1 MSMPPQAGQMRTNDI
16 GNAMMY
22 NQNCA
27 DAFNA
32 ILDPKSAAA
41 QWSRTLS
48 PDLAA
53 WLDGLMPEELPQGRA
68 IVHRSEIK
76 ETLEEFC
83 DHLGSTAHPQVQ
95 ALIQDAQLLAEQ
107 FAVTMGAEYLRLKF
121 NAVSSNSCKKFHK
134 DWIKARLVCTYR
146 GTGTQYGV
154 GSNGNDPTDVSTL
167 AAGVPILLR
176 GKLWPEQPETGFL
189 HRSPPIEGTGE
200 TRLLFV
206 VDLIDDPSVEV

>member
-16 GNAMMY
+16 GTAMMY
-22 NQNCA
+22 NPNCA

-107 FAVTMGAEYLRLKF
+107 FADTMGAEYLRLKF